1 MVILD
6 RNNRPGSD
14 GVMAVQAAPSAQRAV
29 EIVQFL
35 SEQPSESFSAAELAR
50 RLDQSRATC
59 NAVLLALSAAE
70 WVRRD
75 ELGRYSIGTGL
86 IQLGMAAQ
94 RGTGMMELLRAA
106 ADELYAAT
114 LQEATASIPSGRD
127 FVIVARAGPEH
138 VLGTLMTMGQVFPL
152 VPPYG
157 LAYAAWSDTDLEGW
171 FDRAPDLGA
180 AAKGRLRRAAKL
192 VRGHGYAVILD
203 PLTRDVLEQAADRLP
218 RRRRA
223 VASELLEQDQLV
235 SIDIVGQPP
244 YFSYISAPVFGAD
257 KSVVAL
263 FGLLVR
269 SQKPTELPD
278 LAAAVCAIA
287 QRTTER
293 INRAP
298 QVHTNERTA

>member
-1 MVILD
+1 
-6 RNNRPGSD
+6 
-14 GVMAVQAAPSAQRAV
+14 MAVQAAPSAQRAV

-35 SEQPSESFSAAELAR
+35 AEQPSESFPAAEIAR
-50 RLDQSRATC
+50 RLGHSRATC
-59 NAVLLALSAAE
+59 NAVLLALGAAD

-75 ELGRYSIGTGL
+75 ELGRYAIGAGL
-86 IQLGMAAQ
+86 IHLGMAAQ

-106 ADELYAAT
+106 AAELYAET

-127 FVIVARAGPEH
+127 FVIVARSGPEN
-138 VLGTLMTMGQVFPL
+138 VLGTLMSQGQVFPL

-157 LAYAAWSDTDLEGW
+157 LAYAAWSDTDLDRW

-180 AAKGRLRRAAKL
+180 AAKGRLRRAAQL
-192 VRGHGYAVILD
+192 VRNHGYAVILD
-203 PLTRDVLEQAADRLP
+203 PVSRQVLEQGADRLP
-218 RRRRA
+218 RRRRD
-223 VASELLEQDQLV
+223 VAGELLEQDQLV

-244 YFSYISAPVFGAD
+244 YFSYVSAPVFGAD

-269 SQKPTELPD
+269 SHRPNDLPD
-278 LAAAVCAIA
+278 LAAAVCAVA

-293 INRAP
+293 INPAP
-298 QVHTNERTA
+298 QLHTNDRPA